1 MGAILPL
8 LLRVLAGVGI
18 GELLDK
24 VLPGKVEKPYAGD
37 AKRMPKLLIWAAVVA
52 AGALAF
58 SFLSKKLKL
67 KL

>member
-8 LLRVLAGVGI
+8 LLRVFAGVGI

-24 VLPGKVEKPYAGD
+24 VLPGKVEKPFAD
-37 AKRMPKLLIWAAVVA
+37 KPNRMTKLLIWAAVVA
-52 AGALAF
+52 AGAVAF

>member
-8 LLRVLAGVGI
+8 LLRVFAGVGI

-24 VLPGKVEKPYAGD
+24 ILPGKVEKPFSGD
-37 AKRMPKLLIWAAVVA
+37 ANRMPKLLIWAAVVA

>member
-8 LLRVLAGVGI
+8 MLRVFAGVGI

-24 VLPGKVEKPYAGD
+24 VLPGKVEKPFSGD
-37 AKRMPKLLIWAAVVA
+37 ANRVPKLLIWAAVVA
-52 AGALAF
+52 VGALAF
-58 SFLSKKLKL
+58 SFISKKLKL

>member
-8 LLRVLAGVGI
+8 LLRVFAGVGI

-24 VLPGKVEKPYAGD
+24 VLPGKVEKPYAKD
-37 AKRMPKLLIWAAVVA
+37 ANRMPKLLIWAAVVA
-52 AGALAF
+52 GGALAF
-58 SFLSKKLKL
+58 SFISKKLKL